1 MVKRQQNNN
10 YIEMDS
16 IKVILTGAT
25 GMVGE
30 GVLMECL
37 ENPNVSEILSVSRK
51 PSGKKHAKLKEY
63 IVSDFLKIDLNDD
76 NFKGYDAVFFC
87 AGISSVGMNEE
98 DYTKITYD
106 TTLHFAKAVLSQNPE
121 MVFNYVS
128 GASTDKTESG
138 KMMWARVK
146 GRTENALKKLGFRG
160 EYNFRPGFMKPV
172 DGQENVKWFFKPLIW
187 IFPIVL
193 PSKSLT
199 LQEVGKAMIN
209 AVQKGYP
216 TSILEIKDIK
226 NLAI

>member
-1 MVKRQQNNN
+1 MS
-10 YIEMDS
+10 S
-16 IKVILTGAT
+16 IKIILTGAT

-37 ENPNVSEILSVSRK
+37 ENPDVSEILSISRK
-51 PSGKKHAKLKEY
+51 PSGKSHPKLKEY
-63 IVSDFLKIDLNDD
+63 LVPDFLSIDIHDENI
-76 NFKGYDAVFFC
+76 KGYDACFFC

-106 TTLHFAKAVLSQNPE
+106 TTIHFAEAVLNQNPE

-128 GASTDKTESG
+128 GAQTDRTESG
-138 KMMWARVK
+138 KIMWARVK
-146 GRTENALKKLGFRG
+146 GRTENTLKKMNFRSV
-160 EYNFRPGFMKPV
+160 YNFRPGFMKPV
-172 DGQENVKWFFKPLIW
+172 EGQENVKWFFKPLIW
-187 IFPIVL
+187 IFPVFL

-199 LQEVGKAMIN
+199 LHEVGRAMVH

-216 TSILEIKDIK
+216 TSTLEIRDIK

>member
-1 MVKRQQNNN
+1 MN
-10 YIEMDS
+10 S
-16 IKVILTGAT
+16 IKIILTGAT

-37 ENPNVSEILSVSRK
+37 ENPDIFQVMSVSRK

-63 IVSDFLKIDLNDD
+63 IVSDFLNIDLNDE

-87 AGISSVGMNEE
+87 AGTSSIGMSEE

-106 TTLHFAKAVLSQNPE
+106 TTMHFARAVLSQNPD

-128 GASTDKTESG
+128 GAYTDKTESG
-138 KMMWARVK
+138 KRMWARVK
-146 GRTENALKKLGFRG
+146 GRTENELKKLGFRAT
-160 EYNFRPGFMKPV
+160 YSFRPGFMKPV
-172 DGQENVKWFFKPLIW
+172 EGQENVKLFFRPFIW
-187 IFPIVL
+187 LVPIIL

-199 LQEVGKAMIN
+199 LQQVGKAMIN

-216 TSILEIKDIK
+216 VSTLEINDIK

>member
-1 MVKRQQNNN
+1 MNP
-10 YIEMDS
+10 
-16 IKVILTGAT
+16 IKIILTGAT

-37 ENPNVSEILSVSRK
+37 DNPNVSEILSVSRK

-63 IVSDFLKIDLNDD
+63 IIPDFLKIDENDE

-98 DYTKITYD
+98 EYTKITYD
-106 TTLHFAKAVLSQNPE
+106 TTLHFAKAVVNKNPG

-128 GASTDKTESG
+128 GAYTDKTESG
-138 KMMWARVK
+138 KVMWARVK
-146 GRTENALKKLGFRG
+146 GRTENALRKVGFRAV
-160 EYNFRPGFMKPV
+160 YNFRPGFMKPV
-172 DGQENVKWFFKPLIW
+172 EGQQNVKWFFKPIILL
-187 IFPIVL
+187 FPIVI

-199 LQEVGKAMIN
+199 LHEVGKAMIN

-216 TSILEIKDIK
+216 TSTLEINDIK

>member
-1 MVKRQQNNN
+1 MN
-10 YIEMDS
+10 S

-37 ENPNVSEILSVSRK
+37 ENPDVSEILSVSRK

-63 IVSDFLKIDLNDD
+63 IVSDFLSISIDDD
-76 NFKGYDAVFFC
+76 HLKGYDACFFC

-106 TTLHFAKAVLSQNPE
+106 TTLHFAKAVLNQNPG

-128 GASTDKTESG
+128 GSHTDSTESG
-138 KMMWARVK
+138 KTMWARVK
-146 GRTENALKKLGFRG
+146 GRTENALKKLNFKAA
-160 EYNFRPGFMKPV
+160 YNFRPGFMKPV
-172 DGQENVKWFFKPLIW
+172 DGQTQVKWFFTPFIW
-187 IFPIVL
+187 LFPVLL

-199 LQEVGKAMIN
+199 LHEVGKAMVH

-216 TSILEIKDIK
+216 TSTLEIRDIK
-226 NLAI
+226 NLSK